1 MPSAVYMMQWPLPA
15 TAVELE
21 QSSDSCVAIIHHKY
35 DSAITREAKFLLGHP
50 QEFTEDHRAKSKK
63 KYGSSQGSYKQE
75 ICWLTR
81 TVGTILPFQWHDINI
96 ELIKAFTTST
106 EGFIL
111 SKHMAYSIS
120 AASQGNTILPSLVK
134 PNSSWDIL
142 RSSLNTVVLRL
153 EYYTKTYGPSP
164 GSYKQQICWLT
175 PTVGTIL
182 LVQWQD
188 IGIERIKAFTTS
200 TEGFLL
206 SKLMAYITRQHNSS
220 ITPEAK
226 LLLGHPQEFTE
237 DHRAK
242 GRVQL

>member
-50 QEFTEDHRAKSKK
+50 QEFTEDHRAKNHMWHFVLGIFAGLS
-63 KYGSSQGSYKQE
+63 YGIDQCNYKRRLCSSSGIYKQE
-75 ICWLTR
+75 ICWLTL
-81 TVGTILPFQWHDINI
+81 TVGTILPVHWEDIGI
-96 ELIKAFTTST
+96 ELSNAFTTST
-106 EGFIL
+106 EGFLL

-120 AASQGNTILPSLVK
+120 AASQGNTILLSLVK
-134 PNSSWDIL
+134 PNTSWDIL
-142 RSSLNTVVLRL
+142 RSSLKTTVPRL

-206 SKLMAYITRQHNSS
+206 SKLMA
-220 ITPEAK
+220 
-226 LLLGHPQEFTE
+226 
-237 DHRAK
+237 
-242 GRVQL
+242 